1 MDFIFYLISLVLTG
15 LVVGALGRLAVP
27 GPNPMS
33 IVMTIAVGV
42 AGALVGGLIAAALG
56 LGWLL
61 TILLELALAAL
72 LVWLVSNRTRRA
84 AGRGL

>member
-61 TILLELALAAL
+61 TILLEITLAAL

-84 AGRGL
+84 DGRGL

>member
-1 MDFIFYLISLVLTG
+1 MDFIFYLVSLVLSG
-15 LVVGALGRLAVP
+15 LVIGALGRLVVP

-33 IVMTIAVGV
+33 ILATIGLGV
-42 AGALVGGLIAAALG
+42 AGALVGGLIAAALS

-61 TILLELALAAL
+61 TILLEVALAAL
-72 LVWLVSNRTRRA
+72 LVWLVSGRTRRP

>member
-61 TILLELALAAL
+61 TILLEIALAAL
-72 LVWLVSNRTRRA
+72 LVWLVTNRTRRA

>member
-61 TILLELALAAL
+61 TILLEITLAAL

>member
-61 TILLELALAAL
+61 TILLEIALAAL

-84 AGRGL
+84 AGRGR

>member
-1 MDFIFYLISLVLTG
+1 MDFIFYLVSLVLTG
-15 LVVGALGRLAVP
+15 LVVGALARLAVP

-33 IVMTIAVGV
+33 IGLTIVVGV
-42 AGALVGGLIAAALG
+42 AGALLGGLIAAALG

-61 TILLELALAAL
+61 TILLEIALAAL

>member
-42 AGALVGGLIAAALG
+42 AGA
-56 LGWLL
+56 W
-61 TILLELALAAL
+61 
-72 LVWLVSNRTRRA
+72 S
-84 AGRGL
+84 AG

>member
-61 TILLELALAAL
+61 TILLEIALAAL

-84 AGRGL
+84 AGRGV

>member
-61 TILLELALAAL
+61 TILLEIALAAL

-84 AGRGL
+84 AGREL

>member
-61 TILLELALAAL
+61 TILLEIALAAL

>member
-15 LVVGALGRLAVP
+15 LVIGALGRLVVP

-33 IVMTIAVGV
+33 ILATIGFGV
-42 AGALVGGLIAAALG
+42 AGALVGGLIAAALS

-61 TILLELALAAL
+61 TILLEVALAAL
-72 LVWLVSNRTRRA
+72 LVWLVSGRTRRPA
-84 AGRGL
+84 DRGF